1 MRVLTILAL
10 AGTLTVAAGS
20 AAGSESGRAAESAF
34 RRTFVARAFE
44 APVLVTNAPG
54 DPRAIYVVEQSGRI
68 IRVASGRRTVFL
80 DVRRLVDFGGERG
93 LLGLAFHP
101 NYAKNRLFYVAYTTS
116 SQNVVA
122 RYRSRATRALP
133 GSAAIL
139 LAVDDPYGNHNG
151 GHLAFGKD
159 GLLYTSIGDGGAGG
173 DPEDRAQNPQSQ
185 FGKLLTLNVSQP
197 GAQWQIAALGLR
209 NPWRFSFDRANGDL
223 YIGDVGQ
230 GAVEEID
237 YTPRRSQGVENYGWD
252 AFEGTNRYEDTGLG
266 PGRLVTPIHEYGR
279 ENDNC
284 TVIGGYV
291 YRGKARPAE
300 RGRYIFGDYCSG
312 LVWSFRVRNGKATG
326 VRREPFRLEGLTSF
340 GENAAGEIFA
350 TTEVGEIYR
359 VT

>member
-10 AGTLTVAAGS
+10 AGTLAVAVGSVAGS
-20 AAGSESGRAAESAF
+20 DSGQAAESAF
-34 RRTFVARAFE
+34 RRTFVARAFD

-80 DVRRLVDFGGERG
+80 DVRRLVNFGGERG

-101 NYAKNRLFYVAYTTS
+101 GYAKNRIFYVAYTTS

-122 RYRSRATRALP
+122 RYRSRGTRALP
-133 GSAAIL
+133 GSAGIL

-197 GAQWQIAALGLR
+197 GRSGRSPRSGCGTRGGSRSTARTGT
-209 NPWRFSFDRANGDL
+209 STSETSGRA
-223 YIGDVGQ
+223 
-230 GAVEEID
+230 
-237 YTPRRSQGVENYGWD
+237 PSRRSTTRPGAARVIENYGWD
-252 AFEGTNRYEDTGLG
+252 AFEGTSRYEDTELG
-266 PGRLVTPIHEYGR
+266 PGTLVAPITSTGTR
-279 ENDNC
+279 
-284 TVIGGYV
+284 TTTAPWSGGYV

-312 LVWSFRVRNGKATG
+312 IVWSLRVRNGKATG
-326 VRREPFRLEGLTSF
+326 VRREPFRIEGLTSF

-350 TTEVGEIYR
+350 TNEVGEIYR